1 MKRIYKNAIGTLL
14 FSMVMLNGQ
23 AQTATQAKLVAWD
36 GIVVAGYVNKGA
48 FVNFGG
54 PSIKLIK
61 KPYSIGFG
69 MLPSFRIKEDKV
81 AAGATKNST
90 ILGALGFGLTTSYRH
105 LVVQVP
111 FYYNAK
117 TAALDG
123 KWNAGFGVGYKF

>member
-1 MKRIYKNAIGTLL
+1 MKKNYKNVFGSLL
-14 FSMVMLNGQ
+14 LLIIVLNGK
-23 AQTATQAKLVAWD
+23 AQDAPKAKLVAWD
-36 GIVVAGYVNKGA
+36 GIIVAGYVNDGA

-69 MLPSFRIKEDKV
+69 MLPSLRIKEDKV

-90 ILGALGFGLTTSYRH
+90 VLGALGFGLTTSYKH
-105 LVVQVP
+105 VVVQLP

-117 TAALDG
+117 TAALNG